1 MTIKMQTKRRNI
13 GTALVIGTAPL
24 TTGAGGLLSGEQVWD
39 GLTDILY
46 IGKGDDGAGN
56 CTSIEAIAGLGAF
69 VRLSLLGS
77 ANGVATLDATGKLTT
92 AQLPAS
98 IVGALNYQGTWN
110 ASTNLPVLASGSG
123 TKGYMYKVST
133 AGTTTLDGC
142 SVWSAGDMV
151 VFDGTTWD
159 KIDGPNSV
167 QATIIDGGA
176 I

>member
-1 MTIKMQTKRRNI
+1 MTIKMQTKRRNT
-13 GTALVIGTAPL
+13 GAALVIGTAPL

-39 GLTDILY
+39 GLANILY
-46 IGKGDDGAGN
+46 IGKGDDGSGN
-56 CTSIEAIAGLGAF
+56 STSIVAIGGSGAF
-69 VRLSLLGS
+69 VLASLLGAAS
-77 ANGVATLDATGKLTT
+77 GVATLDATGKLTT
-92 AQLPAS
+92 AQIPAS
-98 IVGALNYQGTWN
+98 VVGELNYQGTWN
-110 ASTNLPVLASGSG
+110 ASTNSPALVSGTG

-167 QATIIDGGA
+167 QATIIDGGV